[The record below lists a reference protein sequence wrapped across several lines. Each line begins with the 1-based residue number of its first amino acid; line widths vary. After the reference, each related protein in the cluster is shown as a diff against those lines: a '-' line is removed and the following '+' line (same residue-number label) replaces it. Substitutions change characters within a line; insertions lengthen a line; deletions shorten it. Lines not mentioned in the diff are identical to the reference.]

1 MAVNYT
7 EEQLNN
13 VDKSFL
19 IQLLL
24 QQQEQLNALTKE
36 LHASNEKMQLLME
49 QVILGK
55 QNRFGRS
62 SEKMED
68 TSQICFREVNGTI
81 VFFNEAEAVCDLNA
95 AEPEDLELKS
105 PKQPKR
111 KGKKEADLS
120 GLPVRRIDH
129 YLSAEELEAEFGVRG
144 WKQLPD
150 AISRKY
156 HFVPA
161 KVEVEEHHIGVY
173 ASKTDE
179 HMVKADHP
187 KTLLHGS
194 LVSPSLGAAIINGK
208 YVNAVPL
215 YRLEQEFQRYGLQIT
230 RQNMANWCIRLA
242 EEYLSILYDYLHKE
256 LYFYHVIQ
264 ADETPVLVN
273 HDGRKAGSKSW
284 MWVYR
289 SGHLYQKRQIVL
301 YEYQQTRNASHPRE
315 FLKGYDGICVTDGY
329 QVYHTLEKELEELTI
344 AGCWVHCRR
353 RFDEAL
359 KLIPK
364 SYQKESNTFLLMKQI
379 QAIYREEGKLKDLSS
394 DERLKQRQAVIK
406 PLVDA
411 FFAYLKTINVSK
423 KDKFGDAVGYAL
435 NQEKYLRV
443 FLTDGDV
450 PIDNNAS
457 ERAIRGFCIGKK
469 NWQMIDTIHGAK
481 SSAIIYSIVETAK
494 ANNLKPF
501 DYVQHLLEE
510 MPKHMDDRDCSF
522 LENLLPWSEKTS
534 GRNPQSLNIGGCKA
548 AA

>member
-1 MAVNYT
+1 MAVKYT
-7 EEQLNN
+7 EEQLNS

-24 QQQEQLNALTKE
+24 QQQEQLEAMTKE

-68 TSQICFREVNGTI
+68 TSQICFREVDGTI

-230 RQNMANWCIRLA
+230 RQNMANWCIRLT

-364 SYQKESNTFLLMKQI
+364 PSQKESNAFLLMKQI
-379 QAIYREEGKLKDLSS
+379 QAIYREEGKLNDLSS

-423 KDKFGDAVGYAL
+423 KDKFGDAVRYAR

-501 DYVQHLLEE
+501 DYVQYLLEE
-510 MPKHMDDRDCSF
+510 IPKHMNDKDCSF
-522 LENLLPWSEKTS
+522 LEDLLPWSEKLPA
-534 GRNPQSLNIGGCKA
+534 GIRKA
-548 AA
+548 

>member
-1 MAVNYT
+1 MAVKYT
-7 EEQLNN
+7 EEQLNS

-24 QQQEQLNALTKE
+24 QQQEQLEAITKE
-36 LHASNEKMQLLME
+36 LHASNEKIQLLME

-68 TSQICFREVNGTI
+68 TSQICFREIDGTI
-81 VFFNEAEAVCDLNA
+81 IFFNEAEAICDLNA

-129 YLSAEELEAEFGVRG
+129 YLSEEELEAEFGVRG

-179 HMVKADHP
+179 HMVKAAHP
-187 KTLLHGS
+187 KALLHGS

-215 YRLEQEFQRYGLQIT
+215 YRLEQEFQRYDLQIT

-273 HDGRKAGSKSW
+273 HDGRGAGSKSW

-289 SGHLYQKRQIVL
+289 SGHLYQKQQIVL

-364 SYQKESNTFLLMKQI
+364 SYQKESNAFLLMKQI
-379 QAIYREEGKLKDLSS
+379 QAIYREEGKLNDLSS

-510 MPKHMDDRDCSF
+510 IPKHMNDKDCSF
-522 LENLLPWSEKTS
+522 LEDLLPWSEKLPA
-534 GRNPQSLNIGGCKA
+534 GIRKA
-548 AA
+548 

>member
-1 MAVNYT
+1 MAVKYT
-7 EEQLNN
+7 EEQLNS

-24 QQQEQLNALTKE
+24 QQQEQLEAITKE

-68 TSQICFREVNGTI
+68 TSQICFREIDGTI
-81 VFFNEAEAVCDLNA
+81 IFFNEAEAICDLNA

-129 YLSAEELEAEFGVRG
+129 YLSEEELEAEFGVRG

-187 KTLLHGS
+187 KALLHGS

-215 YRLEQEFQRYGLQIT
+215 YRLEQEFQRYDLQIT

-273 HDGRKAGSKSW
+273 HDGRGAGSKSW

-289 SGHLYQKRQIVL
+289 SGHLYQKQQIVL

-329 QVYHTLEKELEELTI
+329 QVCHTLEKELEELTI

-364 SYQKESNTFLLMKQI
+364 SYQKESNAFLLMKQI
-379 QAIYREEGKLKDLSS
+379 QAIYREEGKLNDLSS

-510 MPKHMDDRDCSF
+510 IPKHMNDKDCSF
-522 LENLLPWSEKTS
+522 LEDLLPWSEKLPA
-534 GRNPQSLNIGGCKA
+534 GIRKA
-548 AA
+548 

>member
-1 MAVNYT
+1 MAVKYT
-7 EEQLNN
+7 EEQLNS

-24 QQQEQLNALTKE
+24 QQQEQLEAITKE
-36 LHASNEKMQLLME
+36 LHASNEKIQLLME

-68 TSQICFREVNGTI
+68 TSQICFQEVDGTI
-81 VFFNEAEAVCDLNA
+81 VFFNEAEAVYDLNEK
-95 AEPEDLELKS
+95 EPDELELKS

-111 KGKKEADLS
+111 KGKKESDLS
-120 GLPVRRIDH
+120 GLTVRRIDH
-129 YLSAEELEAEFGVRG
+129 YLSEEELEIEFGVNG

-150 AISRKY
+150 AISKKY

-161 KVEVEEHHIGVY
+161 RVEVEEHHIGVY

-187 KTLLHGS
+187 KALLHGS

-510 MPKHMDDRDCSF
+510 IPKHMNDKDCSF
-522 LENLLPWSEKTS
+522 LEDLLPWSEKLPA
-534 GRNPQSLNIGGCKA
+534 GIRKA
-548 AA
+548 

>member
-1 MAVNYT
+1 MAVKYT
-7 EEQLNN
+7 EEQLNS

-24 QQQEQLNALTKE
+24 QQQEQLEAITKE

-68 TSQICFREVNGTI
+68 TSQICFREIDGTI
-81 VFFNEAEAVCDLNA
+81 IFFNEAEAICDLNA

-129 YLSAEELEAEFGVRG
+129 YLSEEELEAEFGVRG

-215 YRLEQEFQRYGLQIT
+215 YRLEQEFQRYDLQIT

-289 SGHLYQKRQIVL
+289 SGHLYQKQQIVL

-364 SYQKESNTFLLMKQI
+364 SYQKESNAFLLMKQI
-379 QAIYREEGKLKDLSS
+379 QAIYREEGKLNDLSS

-522 LENLLPWSEKTS
+522 LENLLPWSEKLPA
-534 GRNPQSLNIGGCKA
+534 GIRKA
-548 AA
+548 

>member
-1 MAVNYT
+1 MAVKYT
-7 EEQLNN
+7 EEQLNS

-24 QQQEQLNALTKE
+24 QQQEQLEAITKE

-68 TSQICFREVNGTI
+68 TSQICFREIDGTI
-81 VFFNEAEAVCDLNA
+81 IFFNEAEAICDLNA

-129 YLSAEELEAEFGVRG
+129 YLSEEELEAEFGVRG

-187 KTLLHGS
+187 KALLHGS

-273 HDGRKAGSKSW
+273 HDGRGAGSKSW

-364 SYQKESNTFLLMKQI
+364 SYQKESNAFLLMKQI
-379 QAIYREEGKLKDLSS
+379 QAIYREEGKLNDLSS

-510 MPKHMDDRDCSF
+510 IPKHMNDKDCSF
-522 LENLLPWSEKTS
+522 LEDLLPWSEKLPA
-534 GRNPQSLNIGGCKA
+534 GIRKA
-548 AA
+548 

>member
-1 MAVNYT
+1 MAVKYT
-7 EEQLNN
+7 EEQLNS

-24 QQQEQLNALTKE
+24 QQQEQLEAITKE
-36 LHASNEKMQLLME
+36 LHASNEKIQLLME

-129 YLSAEELEAEFGVRG
+129 YLSEEELEAEFGVRG

-156 HFVPA
+156 HFIPA

-187 KTLLHGS
+187 KALLHGS

-273 HDGRKAGSKSW
+273 HDGRGAGSKSW

-289 SGHLYQKRQIVL
+289 SGHLYQKQQIVL

-379 QAIYREEGKLKDLSS
+379 QAIYREEGKLNDLSS

-510 MPKHMDDRDCSF
+510 IPKHMNDKDCSF
-522 LENLLPWSEKTS
+522 LEDLLPWSEKLPA
-534 GRNPQSLNIGGCKA
+534 GIRKA
-548 AA
+548 

>member
-1 MAVNYT
+1 MAVKYT
-7 EEQLNN
+7 EEQLNS

-24 QQQEQLNALTKE
+24 QQQEQLEAITKE

-68 TSQICFREVNGTI
+68 ASQICFREVDGTI
-81 VFFNEAEAVCDLNA
+81 VFFNEAEAVCDLNE
-95 AEPEDLELKS
+95 AEPDDLELKS
-105 PKQPKR
+105 SKQLKR
-111 KGKKEADLS
+111 KGKKESDLS
-120 GLPVRRIDH
+120 GLTVRRIDH
-129 YLSAEELEAEFGVRG
+129 YLSEEELEIEFGVHG

-150 AISRKY
+150 AISKKY
-156 HFVPA
+156 HFIPA

-187 KTLLHGS
+187 KALLHGS

-242 EEYLSILYDYLHKE
+242 EEYLSVLYEHLHEE
-256 LYFYHVIQ
+256 LYSYHVIQ

-289 SGHLYQKRQIVL
+289 SGHLYRDRQIVL

-364 SYQKESNTFLLMKQI
+364 PSKKESNAFLLMKQI
-379 QAIYREEGKLKDLSS
+379 QAIYREEGKLNDLSS
-394 DERLKQRQAVIK
+394 NERLKQRQAVIK

-411 FFAYLKTINVSK
+411 FFVYLKTINVSK

-510 MPKHMDDRDCSF
+510 IPKHMNDKDCSF
-522 LENLLPWSEKTS
+522 LEDLLPWSENLPV
-534 GRNPQSLNIGGCKA
+534 GIRKA
-548 AA
+548 